1 MSEKNN
7 FKILLEEE
15 ERRFEASGLREEIDR
30 KLNQRFA
37 FLRLLGDLTELFTVR
52 LIDIIIM
59 MSDENI
65 DPGLYFTPALKSD
78 LEAALDQMID
88 RNINQAF
95 AQLKELIDQK
105 SEKYPYVLALEAEL
119 SQSTGASNREEKNID
134 SRLKELISSLRPK
147 DLR

>member
-1 MSEKNN
+1 MSKNN

-15 ERRFEASGLREEIDR
+15 ERRFEASGLREEIDK

-52 LIDIIIM
+52 VIDIIIM

-65 DPGLYFTPALKSD
+65 EPDLYFTPALKSD
-78 LEAALDQMID
+78 LEAALDHLID
-88 RNINQAF
+88 RDIERAL
-95 AQLKELIDQK
+95 AKLKNLVDQK
-105 SEKYPYVLALEAEL
+105 SEKYGHILSLEAEL
-119 SQSTGASNREEKNID
+119 QPNPGSKGQRTDVPA
-134 SRLKELISSLRPK
+134 RLKDLIASLRPE